1 MWNPPWLMILMW
13 PALRT
18 SFETSALSWFLLQ
31 IVLLCGI
38 TAMAPVALGR
48 TGLSLL
54 ARGAITVSFYPILEC
69 LGWGQLSIALT
80 FTLFASLWLA
90 SLKSYFAAGVAIA
103 PLTTKPHLFFLCAV
117 PALMWLK
124 DLDRSSRSR
133 FFLGAVVSLGALAGG
148 AEYMWPNSTSWW
160 VESMMHPHLQ
170 PGTTSFAMWQ
180 TATITTC
187 VRKLC
192 ELASGTVPMWPLWA
206 VPTIAF
212 TATCAIVWLNRDKLV
227 LQTLAPAILCLSLVT
242 SNYGWLYDYS
252 LLLPVQFLIVY
263 RALETTTGRSARFII
278 ISATAGIQL
287 TAFALGSFTTSSQL
301 SFTWLPLAIF
311 AVHIFSQRTRGV

>member
-1 MWNPPWLMILMW
+1 MVHIRPGCVALAIGILTALAVSPHLPGIPFGEPGSKDFVQYWASLQALDAGMNAYDGSVLHSVELRAGVPPEETILMWNPPWLMILMW

-192 ELASGTVPMWPLWA
+192 ELASGTVPMWPL
-206 VPTIAF
+206 
-212 TATCAIVWLNRDKLV
+212 
-227 LQTLAPAILCLSLVT
+227 
-242 SNYGWLYDYS
+242 
-252 LLLPVQFLIVY
+252 
-263 RALETTTGRSARFII
+263 
-278 ISATAGIQL
+278 
-287 TAFALGSFTTSSQL
+287 
-301 SFTWLPLAIF
+301 
-311 AVHIFSQRTRGV
+311 